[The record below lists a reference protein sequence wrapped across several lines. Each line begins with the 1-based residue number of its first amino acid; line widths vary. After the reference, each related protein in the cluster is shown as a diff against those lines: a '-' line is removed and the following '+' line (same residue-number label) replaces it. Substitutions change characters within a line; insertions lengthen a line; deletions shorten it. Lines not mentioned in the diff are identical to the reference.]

1 MSLLLQ
7 TLSSF
12 QYRDYR
18 IVWIAGLFMA
28 GAYWLQQIVIG
39 WLVFDMTKSAIF
51 TSLALGLDALPYL
64 FLGPLGGIV
73 ADRWDRRHVIAVSG
87 VYMALVTLGLAIVV
101 IYGAVQTW
109 HILTYALI
117 IGISYPIMDPVWVS
131 LMAKTVPKKNIVNAL
146 ALNAMVGNGTRL
158 AFPPI
163 GGLIIAIY
171 GAGPALIFGAG
182 LYGVSSA
189 AFLAVTPSKIRQQ
202 IGQRMSLLKQFF
214 EGMQYVRH
222 QPVVL
227 GLILMNV
234 LMPLVYLPS
243 VNRMM
248 PVYASDVFEI
258 GPTGLGML
266 MAAIGF
272 GCTVGATALASIKVI
287 SQRGKTVVVT
297 IMLSSVIMLGMSLI
311 DDLLLATTLLVLV
324 SAISTIYWSL
334 SEAIILEVTPDD
346 IRGRVVSLWGIGMG
360 LFPLG
365 SMTFGTVAEFLGPQ
379 SATFTAGLV
388 IAICVLLLLTTFRKI
403 WSFH

>member
-1 MSLLLQ
+1 MALFLQ
-7 TLSSF
+7 TLSSL

-18 IVWIAGLFMA
+18 IVWIAGLFMS
-28 GAYWLQQIVIG
+28 GAYWIQQIVIG
-39 WLVFDMTKSAIF
+39 WLVFDMTQSAIF
-51 TSLALGLDALPYL
+51 TGLALGLDSLPYL

-73 ADRWDRRHVIAVSG
+73 ADRWDRRHVIAISNI
-87 VYMALVTLGLAIVV
+87 YMALITLGLAIVV
-101 IYGAVQTW
+101 AYGAVQTW
-109 HILTYALI
+109 HILTYALV
-117 IGISYPIMDPVWVS
+117 IGISYPIMDPGWLS
-131 LMAKTVPKKNIVNAL
+131 LMANSVPKKNIVNAL
-146 ALNAMVGNGTRL
+146 ALNAIVGNGTRL

-189 AFLAVTPSKIRQQ
+189 AFLAITPSKARDQ
-202 IGQRMSLLKQFF
+202 IGRRVSLLKQFF
-214 EGMQYVRH
+214 EGIQYVKH
-222 QPVVL
+222 QPVIL
-227 GLILMNV
+227 GLILMTV

-272 GCTVGATALASIKVI
+272 GCTVGAVALASIKVI

-297 IMLSSVIMLGMSLI
+297 IMFSSAVMLVFSLI
-311 DDLLLATTLLVLV
+311 DDLMLATTLLALV

-346 IRGRVVSLWGIGMG
+346 IRGRVVSLSGIGMG

-365 SMTFGTVAEFLGPQ
+365 SLTFGSIAEHLGPQ

-388 IAICVLLLLTTFRKI
+388 TAGCVLLLLTTFRKI